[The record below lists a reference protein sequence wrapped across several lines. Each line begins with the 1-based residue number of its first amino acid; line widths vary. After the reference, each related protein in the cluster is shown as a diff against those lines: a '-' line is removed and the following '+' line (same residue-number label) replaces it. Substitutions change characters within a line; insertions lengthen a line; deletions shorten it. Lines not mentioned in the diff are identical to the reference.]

1 MAKKK
6 KPQRAPE
13 PKHAQRGGHPRR
25 PPLVP
30 IPPGLALP
38 LPLDDDDEVPESPE
52 SPESPEAESAEGGA
66 EPGEGGVYEPD
77 YPPRVVLARLS
88 DLVKGKLDAKLQPYA
103 GLAVW
108 LLLEDDADLADVFLT
123 LPERPLP
130 RAVEASIFAIIR
142 AFAADKTDALQGVLG
157 VTDSIEIGFHT
168 SATVPDVA
176 AAFDADGF
184 EVLEDLIR
192 DGELADD
199 D

>member
-6 KPQRAPE
+6 KPQRAPA
-13 PKHAQRGGHPRR
+13 PKHAPKHAPRR

-30 IPPGLALP
+30 IPPGKALP
-38 LPLDDDDEVPESPE
+38 LPLDDDDELPEGQAADGE
-52 SPESPEAESAEGGA
+52 TDGELEGGAAEGGA
-66 EPGEGGVYEPD
+66 YEPD

-88 DLVKGKLDAKLQPYA
+88 DLVKGKLEPKLAPY
-103 GLAVW
+103 GSLAVW

-123 LPERPLP
+123 LPEKPLP

-142 AFAADKTDALQGVLG
+142 AFAADKTDALQAVLG

-184 EVLEDLIR
+184 EVLEDLVR
-192 DGELADD
+192 DGELAADE
-199 D
+199 